1 MNNLV
6 EAMGKIW
13 GKGTYE
19 NIKCSL
25 FFLKSLSFFLFDSS
39 AMIALASNDLFG
51 CLHFK
56 DTVRSIV
63 TRDWE
68 RIVGFI

>member
-6 EAMGKIW
+6 EPMGKIW
-13 GKGTYE
+13 GKGAYE

-25 FFLKSLSFFLFDSS
+25 FFLKSLSFLFVSS
-39 AMIALASNDLFG
+39 AMIALVNNDLFG

-56 DTVRSIV
+56 DMVRTIV
-63 TRDWE
+63 IRD
-68 RIVGFI
+68 